1 MIKNSVI
8 KLTLSYILIISILSL
23 SLSTFIY
30 LNLVKNSTELF
41 KQEQTRIE
49 KKFGIEDPRYI
60 KKLHF
65 VEESVSN
72 VQNRLIINLLGLNFL
87 IVTIVGILAYF
98 FAKRTFTPIEE
109 SLRKQKEFI
118 SNVSHELKT
127 PLTALKTTF
136 EIDLKSKD
144 SDLKETIKSG
154 IEEVD
159 KLNSLVNGFLKLS
172 KFDSKKPEIKNEVFK
187 LSDIIEDI
195 VKRHQHSIISKNL
208 SLKIDITENKLKSD
222 KFLLTEVLTIIIDN
236 AIKFSPENEEIVITS
251 YKEGKYDYIS
261 IKDRG
266 RGIKEEN
273 LDKIFERFYKEDSS
287 RSVDSGLGIG
297 LALAK
302 EISEFIDCQIT
313 AKRNKDVGSEFILKF
328 SALFQN

>member
-1 MIKNSVI
+1 M
-8 KLTLSYILIISILSL
+8 
-23 SLSTFIY
+23 
-30 LNLVKNSTELF
+30 
-41 KQEQTRIE
+41 R

-98 FAKRTFTPIEE
+98 FAKRTIAPIEE

-159 KLNSLVNGFLKLS
+159 KLNSLVNGFK
-172 KFDSKKPEIKNEVFK
+172 IK
-187 LSDIIEDI
+187 
-195 VKRHQHSIISKNL
+195 
-208 SLKIDITENKLKSD
+208 
-222 KFLLTEVLTIIIDN
+222 
-236 AIKFSPENEEIVITS
+236 
-251 YKEGKYDYIS
+251 
-261 IKDRG
+261 
-266 RGIKEEN
+266 
-273 LDKIFERFYKEDSS
+273 
-287 RSVDSGLGIG
+287 
-297 LALAK
+297 
-302 EISEFIDCQIT
+302 
-313 AKRNKDVGSEFILKF
+313 
-328 SALFQN
+328 